1 MKRIVILISVLSIIL
16 IANSAFAVVGIGA
29 RGGMNMFADD
39 PPGNGPMFGAHLKLD
54 FPLTP
59 ISVELSG
66 ELFQKTYDEEFAYG
80 GETVEYETK
89 FRNISAN
96 ATLKYY
102 MKLMPLS
109 PIKPYIGAGAGLH
122 VMSYEVEY
130 EGETIIIPEDA
141 QAGMEPED
149 VSKLGIHGVL
159 GMDIKLPVM
168 PFALFVEGKYTSV
181 FTEEESTNFT
191 SLYGGINFGF

>member
-1 MKRIVILISVLSIIL
+1 MKKIIILISVLSILL

-39 PPGNGPMFGAHLKLD
+39 PPGDGPMFGAQLKLD

-66 ELFQKTYDEEFAYG
+66 ELFQKTYDKEFSYG

-96 ATLKYY
+96 ATLKYHV
-102 MKLMPLS
+102 KLMPLS
-109 PIKPYIGAGAGLH
+109 PIKPYVGAGAGLH

-130 EGETIIIPEDA
+130 EGETIIIPGDVEA
-141 QAGMEPED
+141 SMEPED
-149 VSKLGIHGVL
+149 VSKLGIHGVV
-159 GMDIKLPVM
+159 GTDINLPVL
-168 PFALFVEGKYTSV
+168 PFAFFIEGKYTTI

-191 SLYGGINFGF
+191 SLYGGVNFGF